1 MYLCQYEQIFDKGIK
16 LGTQRDGIK
25 EKMDAGHIR
34 RMADIPRMTDIRR
47 MGDENGDESRI

>member
-16 LGTQRDGIK
+16 LETQRDGIK

-34 RMADIPRMTDIRR
+34 RMTDIPRMADIRR